1 MYNAS
6 AELRAKLK
14 ESNVITSTG
23 RLTFSDPQLII
34 EGQKL
39 ISIKIKDT
47 CYNNGKIIGTN
58 IAKDVEIEFYN
69 DGYDLQDKEF
79 SLEIGILL
87 DSGKY
92 EYIPYGNFKIDSVT
106 DMKSNKKYKITA
118 MDYMI
123 KLNDVFKDTNTY
135 PMTMKQFLNAFG
147 TQYDIEIEEQVLPN
161 EDFIISEKPYFENC
175 NGRTVLFRMA
185 EMFCRFAK
193 FNRQNKLQFFFKNQT
208 DEKISRN
215 NMNTKLSREKLY
227 GEVNVVTLALG
238 GGVEG
243 ENVTLRNEESI
254 STYGENVLLI
264 EDNPFV
270 YTEALRKK
278 AIKAIYDEINGFKYY
293 PITNQYMG
301 RPYLDCGDLIQVQD
315 MDTDEYYDTIVLN
328 NYIVVAALRQSKIE
342 NKALTNTE
350 VKYQYVTKN
359 EQKQGQTELIV
370 DKQGKQING
379 IISEIGDRSQKT
391 TTITADIE
399 GLQSQVSDIEAL
411 SKEVRGRTK
420 VVLEDCLQGYIV
432 KLIIKGNDI
441 QINALYP
448 SKTLYPSKALYP
460 RKQKPKGVFAQL
472 LPSDDL
478 LPDDN
483 LLPYGGDSQISVTN
497 ENGKSV
503 IYDLGI
509 DYSLKAVG
517 DVCDEYILENNKAKI
532 IRRIDEN
539 WTVKDSPVEEDL
551 GELIISLEEGNN
563 TIQVMDDIADM
574 EVTYVPK
581 NNYTDVFATKKEM
594 ESKIEQSAEA
604 VEIGVNKK
612 LENYSTTAETNATI
626 KVTADEING
635 EVAKKVNKTEV
646 VSSINASAEQIQ
658 INSNKISLAGKQID
672 MTADDISIDST
683 NFKVDKN
690 GNMECNSAK
699 ITGGDIY
706 LANNSKIIG
715 GQGLLNTFI
724 FSNDYSEIG
733 YKDTGGTSQSFSA
746 VLEAYIPSDVTIVK
760 ATIYVDVASRY
771 LTGYQTLAGIS
782 NGYYTVKQLKLYK
795 QSGSI
800 GAFLNYP
807 FAGEASFVTQNF
819 TEITE
824 FDSWSPTAS
833 SISQSKSVDI
843 TSRIETGKRNMIE
856 AKTTKSFVDNDQYTN
871 GGMCKMTLVVVGYRN
886 YT

>member
-6 AELRAKLK
+6 AELRSKLK

-147 TQYDIEIEEQVLPN
+147 RQYDIEIEEQVLPN

-208 DEKISRN
+208 DEKISRT

-270 YTEALRKK
+270 YTEALRQK

-370 DKQGKQING
+370 DKQGKKING

-432 KLIIKGNDI
+432 KLVIKGNDI

-448 SKTLYPSKALYP
+448 SKVLYPSKALYP
-460 RKQKPKGVFAQL
+460 IKQKPKGVFAQL

-483 LLPYGGDSQISVTN
+483 LLPYGGESQISVTD
-497 ENGKSV
+497 ENGNTIV
-503 IYDLGI
+503 YNLGI
-509 DYSLKAVG
+509 EYSLKSVG
-517 DVCDEYILENNKAKI
+517 DVYDEYILEDNKAKI
-532 IRRIDEN
+532 IRRINED
-539 WTVKDSPVEEDL
+539 WTVKSNPTEENL
-551 GELIISLEEGNN
+551 GDITIPLEEGNN
-563 TIQVMDDIADM
+563 TIQIIDDIADI

-581 NNYTDVFATKKEM
+581 NNVTNIFATKVEM
-594 ESKIEQSAEA
+594 NSKIEQ
-604 VEIGVNKK
+604 
-612 LENYSTTAETNATI
+612 TAEN
-626 KVTADEING
+626 INI
-635 EVAKKVNKTEV
+635 EVSKKVNKTEV

-733 YKDTGGTSQSFSA
+733 YKDTGGTSQSFST

-807 FAGEASFVTQNF
+807 FGGEASFVTQNF

-824 FDSWSPTAS
+824 FDSWSPTAG